1 MQNAVYAGALS
12 YLGVQLGTYQQ
23 DPNLNFYIEPA
34 FVPNPPDYNGSLY
47 LMASSPQNGSL
58 AQSAALL
65 KSGASSILAS
75 QSPQATALFQNLTI
89 VPLVTKQVWMPSAD
103 AINRQLYC
111 GYKQARC
118 NGTSDING
126 ISAAWDFGDSDP
138 ENGVYSIL
146 MWYNST
152 GRYPINGNAPTQIVR
167 IHSLLNTATD
177 ALVRATL
184 GGVNKALA
192 QQAKVRLIGI
202 MEMPKPSTKLTLD
215 VATLVGTLF
224 YTWLLQLLLPV
235 MIATLVQEKEGRLR
249 AMMKMHGLSDAAYW
263 LIMYSWYFTVNL
275 IYTWILIGV
284 GSAIQLSFFTR
295 TDYSFQFVFYFLWV
309 ACLVSFSFLLSA
321 IFRSSRTVVVVSFL
335 YTFGTGL
342 IGYLLLQSFVAA
354 NDWWA
359 IFFNIVP
366 GFALYRGLYEIAQYA
381 FIAAYQGTMGITWSK
396 LGQNVAGLPAVMIFM
411 SVEAILFLVLAWYL
425 EQVFP
430 GGIGVPRH
438 PLFFLGKKFKHSGS
452 RQEKRKEE
460 MEMSIVHNVEP
471 DDVKQERRKVEALVQ
486 SSSNLEPELQQD
498 QENPVIL
505 IHGLHQKFPGR
516 AKKIAVRDLALAIN
530 RGECFGLLGP
540 NGAGKSTTINILTGF
555 MTPTSGTAW
564 INGKDIQSDM
574 DAVYGIMGVCPQD
587 NLIWPQLTAREHMSF
602 YGRLKNLKGP
612 QLQAAVENSLKSVNL
627 WYGGVA
633 DKQAKT
639 YSGGMKRRLSVAIS
653 LIGDPL
659 VVYMDEPSTGL
670 DPASRQNLWDVVKSS
685 KPGRGIILTTH
696 SMEEAAV
703 LCDRLGIFVDG
714 QLVCLG
720 NPKELTA
727 RYGGYFVFTITTLPE
742 HEALVDVL
750 VKNLCF
756 SARLT
761 YSLAGTRKYELP
773 TKEVSLA
780 GIFEMI
786 ERINSDKKVT
796 LLDWGVANATLEEV
810 FIKFAK
816 SIGAEGGR

>member
-471 DDVKQERRKVEALVQ
+471 DDVQQERRKVEALVQ

>member
-1 MQNAVYAGALS
+1 MCHFQFLQNAVYAGALS

-34 FVPNPPDYNGSLY
+34 FIPNPPDYNGSLY
-47 LMASSPQNGSL
+47 LMAAASSQNDSL
-58 AQSAALL
+58 AE
-65 KSGASSILAS
+65 
-75 QSPQATALFQNLTI
+75 TALSQNLT
-89 VPLVTKQVWMPSAD
+89 VSPLVTKQVWMPSAE

-118 NGTSDING
+118 NSTSDING

-138 ENGVYSIL
+138 ENGIYSIL

-152 GRYPINGNAPTQIVR
+152 GRYPVNGNAPTQIVR

-184 GGVNKALA
+184 GSLNRAIAPLKS
-192 QQAKVRLIGI
+192 KVRLIGI
-202 MEMPKPSTKLTLD
+202 MEMPKPTTKLTLD

-263 LIMYSWYFTVNL
+263 LIMYSWYFMVNL
-275 IYTWILIGV
+275 VYTWILIGV

-295 TDYSFQFVFYFLWV
+295 TDYSFQIVFYFIWV

-396 LGQNVAGLPAVMIFM
+396 LGQNVSGLPAVMIFM
-411 SVEAILFLVLAWYL
+411 SVESVLFLLLAWYL

-438 PLFFLGKKFKHSGS
+438 PLFFLGKRFKHTEQRKKHFT
-452 RQEKRKEE
+452 RQKKSQQQQQQQQQQQSDGDMVVY
-460 MEMSIVHNVEP
+460 MEPS
-471 DDVKQERRKVEALVQ
+471 DVKQERQLVEALVQ
-486 SSSNLEPELQQD
+486 KALSADSTGSEHPQD
-498 QENPVIL
+498 RENPVIL
-505 IHGLHQKFPGR
+505 VNGLNKTFPGR
-516 AKKIAVRDLALAIN
+516 AKKVAVRDLALAIK

-564 INGKDIQSDM
+564 INGKDIQNDM

-587 NLIWPQLTAREHMSF
+587 NLIWPQLTAREHLSF
-602 YGRLKNLKGP
+602 YGRLKNLKG
-612 QLQAAVENSLKSVNL
+612 QDLRAAVEASLKGVNL

-639 YSGGMKRRLSVAIS
+639 Y
-653 LIGDPL
+653 
-659 VVYMDEPSTGL
+659 
-670 DPASRQNLWDVVKSS
+670 
-685 KPGRGIILTTH
+685 
-696 SMEEAAV
+696 
-703 LCDRLGIFVDG
+703 
-714 QLVCLG
+714 
-720 NPKELTA
+720 
-727 RYGGYFVFTITTLPE
+727 
-742 HEALVDVL
+742 
-750 VKNLCF
+750 
-756 SARLT
+756 
-761 YSLAGTRKYELP
+761 
-773 TKEVSLA
+773 
-780 GIFEMI
+780 
-786 ERINSDKKVT
+786 
-796 LLDWGVANATLEEV
+796 
-810 FIKFAK
+810 
-816 SIGAEGGR
+816 

>member
-359 IFFNIVP
+359 IFFNVVP

-471 DDVKQERRKVEALVQ
+471 DDVQQERRKVEALVQ
-486 SSSNLEPELQQD
+486 SSSNLEPEPQQD

-505 IHGLHQKFPGR
+505 IHGLHKKFPGR